1 MDQTQ
6 GPTRSAFGRL
16 RALGGLGSKLGA
28 GFALAKL
35 RGLFVRKA
43 RRKALLD
50 AYHAESAKR
59 VLATMGQLKGAIMKL
74 GQIASYV
81 STDLPPEYR
90 ALLARLQTSA
100 PPVDFSAIR
109 VELERELDA
118 PVEALFR
125 SLDPAP
131 LAAASIGQV
140 HRGVLHDGREVAVKV
155 QYPGIDE
162 AIRADLD
169 NAGWLYGMVGALY
182 RNLDPGPV
190 VDELRARIGEE
201 LDYAN
206 EARNQ
211 RAFAELWADHP
222 LIRIP
227 PVIASHSTA
236 RVLTSGLVGGH
247 DFTWLRAQPD
257 AVRQRA
263 AEVLYRFVWGSMF
276 RHRAFNGDP
285 HPGNYRFHEDG
296 GVSFLD
302 FGCVKYFDEA
312 TARGMRAIHQYH
324 LAGDL
329 AGFRRQLVAF
339 GFIRDDAPVSTEL
352 YYEYMGF
359 FYEPFRYDRE
369 FTFTPEY
376 TSSSLAH
383 VLDRNDPKYGEIPKQ
398 SNMPRDFVFLNR
410 LQWGLWPLLA
420 ELGAR
425 NHWHGI
431 HREYIDDAEPATALG
446 RLFAEAYARWREKR
460 GVPPGAQV
468 WLERDGPRFG

>member
-1 MDQTQ
+1 MK
-6 GPTRSAFGRL
+6 SAQAPPGGALRRL
-16 RALGGLGSKLGA
+16 RLLGGLGSGLA
-28 GFALAKL
+28 GRYGLSKL
-35 RGLFVRKA
+35 RGLFRSET

-59 VLATMGQLKGAIMKL
+59 VLETLGQMKGAIMKL
-74 GQIASYV
+74 GQIASYA
-81 STDLPPEYR
+81 STDLPEAYR
-90 ALLARLQTSA
+90 TLLAQLQAQA
-100 PPVDFSAIR
+100 PPVAFAAIR
-109 VELERELDA
+109 HELERELGA
-118 PVEALFR
+118 SVEERFR
-125 SLDPAP
+125 TLDPVP

-140 HRGVLHDGREVAVKV
+140 HRGVLLDGREVAVKV
-155 QYPGIDE
+155 QYPGIDL
-162 AIRADLD
+162 AIRADLT
-169 NAGWLYGMVGALY
+169 NVGWLYGAVGALY

-190 VDELRARIGEE
+190 VEELRARILEE

-222 LIRIP
+222 LVKIP
-227 PVIASHSTA
+227 DVIASHSTA
-236 RVLTSGLVGGH
+236 RVLTSELVGGH
-247 DFTWLRAQPD
+247 DFAWLCAQPD
-257 AVRQRA
+257 ALRQRA
-263 AEVLYRFVWGSMF
+263 AEVMYRFVWCSMF

-285 HPGNYRFHEDG
+285 HPGNYRFHADG
-296 GVSFLD
+296 SVSFLD

-312 TARGMRAIHQYH
+312 IARGMRELHQHH
-324 LAGDL
+324 LAGDRPS
-329 AGFRRQLVAF
+329 FRRQLVEF
-339 GFIRDDAPVSTEL
+339 GFITDDAKVSTEL

-359 FYEPFRYDRE
+359 FYEPFRNDCE
-369 FTFTPEY
+369 FTFTREY

-383 VLDRNDPKYGEIPKQ
+383 VFDRNDPRYGEIPKQ

-431 HREYIDDAEPATALG
+431 HREYIDGAEPATELG
-446 RLFAEAYARWREKR
+446 RVFADRYARFREKR
-460 GVPPGAQV
+460 SVPERAQV